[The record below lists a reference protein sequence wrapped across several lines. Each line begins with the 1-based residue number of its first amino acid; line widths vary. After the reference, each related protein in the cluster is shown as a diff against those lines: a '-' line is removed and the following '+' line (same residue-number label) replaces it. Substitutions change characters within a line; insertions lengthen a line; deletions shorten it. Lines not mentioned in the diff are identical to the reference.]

1 MAHYLMMNSSL
12 PDYVEVA
19 NLEGE
24 EAHHGQAGEEEAEE
38 VEVVPVPMTSVRQ
51 TLISERQQLP
61 GIPVCRM
68 AWQRQSEQTAQL
80 FLWLQHRSAVGFLVC
95 SDPVTLQR
103 GTVCS
108 AIQKSLR

>member
-1 MAHYLMMNSSL
+1 MGMAHYPMMNSYL

-24 EAHHGQAGEEEAEE
+24 EAHHGQAGAEEA
-38 VEVVPVPMTSVRQ
+38 EVVPVPMTSERQ

-95 SDPVTLQR
+95 SDPVILQR